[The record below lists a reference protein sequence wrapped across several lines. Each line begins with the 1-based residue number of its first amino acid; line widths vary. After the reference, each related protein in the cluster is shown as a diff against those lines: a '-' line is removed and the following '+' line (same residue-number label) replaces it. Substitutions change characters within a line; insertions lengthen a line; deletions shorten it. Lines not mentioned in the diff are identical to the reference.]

1 MARDRA
7 LKQLFTQTNVYCK
20 SCNVKLVGKLIKK
33 SICKIVNIVL
43 NLTRQMN
50 RIVEKN
56 EMTSVYPLQ

>member
-7 LKQLFTQTNVYCK
+7 LKQLITQTNVYCK